1 MRALHVFVHVARP
14 LETTR
19 TVLRTGLLL
28 VTVSCRQAIVC
39 VCSLVVESL
48 RNCMLVCSVYGFI
61 LRQPSRPVLTVGLVS
76 PPPYA
81 AVCADDGGPAPE
93 DGRGVPERAP
103 AIHLWALAGG
113 SRYSLGNEPLVWAAA
128 VRSAD
133 GNKAAVFVGGGRD
146 GRRRGGACCTAPAD
160 SSVQCPLPP
169 QPQQPSLR
177 ICGGLAHSHMPRD
190 PHPRN
195 DLTAAG
201 GPAPALAPCRCI
213 TNCCGA
219 RAPPVPPT
227 TSLLLLAALCSR
239 RCQSSTL

>member
-1 MRALHVFVHVARP
+1 M
-14 LETTR
+14 
-19 TVLRTGLLL
+19 LL
-28 VTVSCRQAIVC
+28 
-39 VCSLVVESL
+39 
-48 RNCMLVCSVYGFI
+48 CSVYGII

-81 AVCADDGGPAPE
+81 AVCARTAAARPGPE
-93 DGRGVPERAP
+93 DGRGVPERVPRAP
-103 AIHLWALAGG
+103 AIHLWLG
-113 SRYSLGNEPLVWAAA
+113 SGWRISLGNEPLVWAAA

-146 GRRRGGACCTAPAD
+146 GKTTRRCLLHCT
-160 SSVQCPLPP
+160 SGLHCPLPP

-201 GPAPALAPCRCI
+201 GPAPALAPCRCCI

>member
-81 AVCADDGGPAPE
+81 AVCA
-93 DGRGVPERAP
+93 R
-103 AIHLWALAGG
+103 
-113 SRYSLGNEPLVWAAA
+113 
-128 VRSAD
+128 
-133 GNKAAVFVGGGRD
+133 
-146 GRRRGGACCTAPAD
+146 T
-160 SSVQCPLPP
+160 
-169 QPQQPSLR
+169 
-177 ICGGLAHSHMPRD
+177 
-190 PHPRN
+190 
-195 DLTAAG
+195 TAAR
-201 GPAPALAPCRCI
+201 PRRTDVAFQSACH
-213 TNCCGA
+213 A
-219 RAPPVPPT
+219 RQRY
-227 TSLLLLAALCSR
+227 TSG
-239 RCQSSTL
+239 